1 MELREELK
9 RNVEEFKAKE
19 QEEKERAYR
28 NRIEKIKE
36 ILETIEADMI
46 NASREGRT
54 EIEIVRVD
62 NGIEE
67 NYVEDIKKY
76 FSEKGFKVRHKTQ
89 TFFNYGFVGVFELHT
104 TFKHTLVI
112 SWKE

>member
-1 MELREELK
+1 MELRDMLK
-9 RNVEEFKAKE
+9 RNVEEVKRKE
-19 QEEKERAYR
+19 QEERERAYR

-36 ILETIEADMI
+36 ILETIEIDMI
-46 NASREGRT
+46 NASREGKT

-62 NGIEE
+62 NSIEE

-76 FSEKGFKVRHKTQ
+76 FSEKGFKVKHKTQ

-112 SWKE
+112 SWRE